1 MSVKCKCGKDAV
13 IIAPNGEATC
23 VRCYKIIKK
32 ENIMEERLLHNIIEL
47 ERKLKLYKKKLHIA
61 KEGLKV
67 ISSNGLDKYDVAS
80 KTLDEINNI

>member
-1 MSVKCKCGKDAV
+1 
-13 IIAPNGEATC
+13 
-23 VRCYKIIKK
+23 
-32 ENIMEERLLHNIIEL
+32 MEDRLLHNIIEL

-80 KTLDEINNI
+80 KTLDEINNIQVKL